1 MARLATRHA
10 KPAGSFH
17 LTRDNVHDFL
27 VDVDVDQLHGF
38 GYALRGKAEAAYGTT
53 NLVKLGQVKKELL
66 VRTFGKKT
74 GEIIWNASRGI
85 DNSELQSDKPRQ
97 SVSCD
102 INVRI
107 VVLFIFVDQI
117 SLFISL
123 VYGLRTRNRRRSL
136 YSRWQKR
143 CPRVSMQYLCADS
156 TLP

>member
-1 MARLATRHA
+1 MARLATRRA

-17 LTRDNVHDFL
+17 LTRDNVSEFL

-38 GYALRGKAEAAYGTT
+38 GYALRGKAETAYGTT

-102 INVRI
+102 INVRLALINCSSLI
-107 VVLFIFVDQI
+107 V
-117 SLFISL
+117 
-123 VYGLRTRNRRRSL
+123 
-136 YSRWQKR
+136 
-143 CPRVSMQYLCADS
+143 C
-156 TLP
+156 